1 MPSGSPQRSRSHTR
15 VPPSSTHGTQSIH
28 KLTETPPSFPV
39 PARAANEIRRTTQR
53 PALPANY
60 DGQVQTRY
68 VNMLLALDGISP
80 LFNILASFFTWILLA
95 GFLLFPGTFASWE
108 NEPAGTPQSD
118 ILNVV
123 NNVSL

>member
-1 MPSGSPQRSRSHTR
+1 MPHSAHKLKEKLPS
-15 VPPSSTHGTQSIH
+15 PPS
-28 KLTETPPSFPV
+28 PPL
-39 PARAANEIRRTTQR
+39 AANEIHHTTQR

-60 DGQVQTRY
+60 DGQTQTRY
-68 VNMLLALDGISP
+68 VNMLLALDDISP
-80 LFNILASFFTWILLA
+80 LFNILASFFTWVLLA

-108 NEPAGTPQSD
+108 NLPAGSPQSD